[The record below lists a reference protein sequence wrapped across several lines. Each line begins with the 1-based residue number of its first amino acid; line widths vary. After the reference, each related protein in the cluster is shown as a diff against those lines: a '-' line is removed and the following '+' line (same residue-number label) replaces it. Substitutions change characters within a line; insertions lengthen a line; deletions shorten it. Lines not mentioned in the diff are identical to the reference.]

1 MKTVIRCRGCGLQVS
16 ALARFCFA
24 CRAPDPD
31 VRGVRENKP
40 GNRKVWVFGAMGAVA
55 WVAACIAAWAVW
67 LR

>member
-16 ALARFCFA
+16 PLARFCFA

-31 VRGVRENKP
+31 VRGAREDKP
-40 GNRKVWVFGAMGAVA
+40 GRRKVWFFGTVGAVA
-55 WVAACIAAWAVW
+55 WAAACIASWAVW